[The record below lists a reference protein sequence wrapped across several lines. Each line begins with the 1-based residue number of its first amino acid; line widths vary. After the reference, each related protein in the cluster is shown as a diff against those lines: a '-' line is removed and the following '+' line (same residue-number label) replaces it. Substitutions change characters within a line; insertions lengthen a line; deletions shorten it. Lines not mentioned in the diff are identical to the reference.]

1 MEPPRLYSYTNFRR
15 YLADWH
21 AWAQERNPDL
31 NKSEVSRQLGLPR
44 TRSFFTDV
52 LAGRKLTPT
61 FVDRMVGL
69 LGIDREEARYFRI
82 LVRYNQADT
91 PEDRELAFDQ
101 LVGLSQVAR
110 TELDLD
116 SYKYYRHWYTGAI
129 RALVATGDYPDDPK
143 SISHALKPTVTP
155 GQAKEAI
162 ATLLELGLV
171 ERDAQGFLRQT
182 TKMLATPE
190 QSREELV
197 KQLQI
202 QQMQV
207 VQTSLMSGDD
217 PDRRVFTNTVAI
229 STESAQLVLER
240 VESFRRALRAIVQ
253 QDQAPQERVLQISL
267 SLIPLLKKVSR

>member
-1 MEPPRLYSYTNFRR
+1 MEQPIVYSYSNFRR
-15 YLADWH
+15 YLSDWH
-21 AWAQERNPDL
+21 AWAQEQNPDL

-69 LGIDREEARYFRI
+69 LGIDRDEARYFRI

-101 LVGLSQVAR
+101 LTGMSRVQR
-110 TELDLD
+110 TELEQA
-116 SYKYYRHWYTGAI
+116 SYRYYRHWWTGAV
-129 RALVATGDYPDDPK
+129 RAMLATGDFTDDPK
-143 SISHALKPTVTP
+143 PIAQILRPAVTP
-155 GQAKEAI
+155 GQVKEAI
-162 ATLLELGLV
+162 TTLLELGLV
-171 ERDAQGFLRQT
+171 ERDAQGILRQT
-182 TKMLATPE
+182 TKMLATSE

-207 VQTSLMSGDD
+207 VQAALMSGDD

-229 STESAQLVLER
+229 SAEGADLILER
-240 VESFRRALRAIVQ
+240 VESFRRALRSIVQ
-253 QDQAPQERVLQISL
+253 QDPAPQERVLQISL
-267 SLIPLLKKVSR
+267 SLIPLLKKASR

>member
-1 MEPPRLYSYTNFRR
+1 MEQPIVYSYSNFRR
-15 YLADWH
+15 YLSDWH
-21 AWAQERNPDL
+21 AWAQEQNPDL

-69 LGIDREEARYFRI
+69 LGIDRDEARYFRI

-101 LVGLSQVAR
+101 LAGMSRVQR
-110 TELDLD
+110 TELEQA
-116 SYKYYRHWYTGAI
+116 SYRYYRHWWIGAV
-129 RALVATGDYPDDPK
+129 RAMLATGDFTDDPRP
-143 SISHALKPTVTP
+143 IAQILRPAVTP
-155 GQAKEAI
+155 GQVKEAI

-171 ERDAQGFLRQT
+171 EPDAQGFLRQT

-207 VQTSLMSGDD
+207 VQTALMSGDD

-229 STESAQLVLER
+229 SNEGAELILER

-253 QDQAPQERVLQISL
+253 QDPSPQERVLQISL
-267 SLIPLLKKVSR
+267 SLIPLLKKASR

>member
-1 MEPPRLYSYTNFRR
+1 MEQPIVYSYSNFRR
-15 YLADWH
+15 FLSDWH
-21 AWAQERNPDL
+21 AWAQEQNPDL

-69 LGIDREEARYFRI
+69 LGIDRDEARYFRI
-82 LVRYNQADT
+82 LVRYNQAET

-101 LVGLSQVAR
+101 LAGMSRVQR
-110 TELDLD
+110 TELEQAA
-116 SYKYYRHWYTGAI
+116 YRYYRHWWTGAV
-129 RALVATGDYPDDPK
+129 RALLATGDFTDDPK
-143 SISHALKPTVTP
+143 PIAQILRPTVTP
-155 GQAKEAI
+155 GQVKEAI

-171 ERDAQGFLRQT
+171 EPDAHGFLRQT

-229 STESAQLVLER
+229 SAEGAELILER
-240 VESFRRALRAIVQ
+240 VETFRRALRAIVQ
-253 QDQAPQERVLQISL
+253 QDPAPQERVLQISI

>member
-1 MEPPRLYSYTNFRR
+1 MYSYTDFRR
-15 YLADWH
+15 YLADWQ
-21 AWAQERNPDL
+21 AWAQEKNPEF

-44 TRSFFTDV
+44 TRSFFTDI

-91 PEDRELAFDQ
+91 PEERELAFDQ
-101 LVGLSQVAR
+101 LVGLSRVRR
-110 TELDLD
+110 TELDPAA
-116 SYKYYRHWYTGAI
+116 YKYYRHWYTGAI
-129 RALVATGDYPDDPK
+129 RALLATGDFTDDPK
-143 SISHALKPTVTP
+143 VVAHALKPSVTV

-190 QSREELV
+190 RSREELV

-207 VQTSLMSGDD
+207 VQSSLMSGED

-229 STESAQLVLER
+229 SEQGAQLVLER

-253 QDQAPQERVLQISL
+253 QDQSPQSRVLQISL
-267 SLIPLLKKVSR
+267 SLIPLLKKASR